1 MSRAG
6 ISTFLQLP
14 TTSEILKNLCS
25 TMSWLQEFYIATS
38 SFFTCNFYQVE
49 LLRKMK
55 KRDLK
60 NMLENYFSIVP
71 FSLIT
76 DSN

>member
-1 MSRAG
+1 
-6 ISTFLQLP
+6 
-14 TTSEILKNLCS
+14 
-25 TMSWLQEFYIATS
+25 MSWLQEFYIATS

-55 KRDLK
+55 KCDLK
-60 NMLENYFSIVP
+60 NMLENYFSVVL